1 MACVTPT
8 RTANRMAETK
18 PTYTNFT
25 LDIDGDDSA
34 LVTWNAP
41 GRTFFSNPSSRLACN
56 KDVVFA
62 YSLFDWCRI
71 HSRARG

>member
-1 MACVTPT
+1 MELVTPT

-25 LDIDGDDSA
+25 LDIDGDGIA

-41 GRTFFSNPSSRLACN
+41 GRTFFSNPSHHPACN

-62 YSLFDWCRI
+62 YSLFNCI
-71 HSRARG
+71 